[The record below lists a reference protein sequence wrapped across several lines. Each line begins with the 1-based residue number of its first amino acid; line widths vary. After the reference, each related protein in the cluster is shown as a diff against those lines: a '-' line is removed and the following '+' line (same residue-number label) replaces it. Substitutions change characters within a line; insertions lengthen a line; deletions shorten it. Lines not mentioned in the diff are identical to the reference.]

1 MSPASFNTGQGAPA
15 PGADPRQAGAGALRA
30 GCLPAGGDPRQA
42 DADAVRALVDQATAV
57 TCGAVR
63 LPAMTA
69 AELCVLG
76 TMASSL
82 IDASA
87 WSWWTSAPRAG
98 RPALRE
104 AAWRFLGHR
113 QLITPGAPVRETPGE
128 PGRVRVAPA
137 AALIVAGRTRPAFI
151 AVCREGATGEPERTR
166 MYGIADQ
173 HRGLRAVLIEDARPG
188 QVGWA
193 GPAYEF
199 GLASPPAA
207 GRALARWAVTTGSAG
222 QRHRPPQLIDIYLP
236 GAGSRLPADRIAV
249 QRTGNGWQV
258 QRDSSQLSA
267 GYPLACDDNV
277 LGCLLTEIL
286 TGACS

>member
-1 MSPASFNTGQGAPA
+1 MTS
-15 PGADPRQAGAGALRA
+15 
-30 GCLPAGGDPRQA
+30 
-42 DADAVRALVDQATAV
+42 
-57 TCGAVR
+57 GAVR

-87 WSWWTSAPRAG
+87 WSWWTSAPLAD
-98 RPALRE
+98 RPVLRE
-104 AAWRFLGHR
+104 AAWRFLGYR
-113 QLITPGAPVRETPGE
+113 QLITPGAPVWETPGGA
-128 PGRVRVAPA
+128 GRVRLAPA

-151 AVCREGATGEPERTR
+151 AVCRKGATGEPERTR

-173 HRGLRAVLIEDARPG
+173 HRGLRAVLIEVARPG
-188 QVGWA
+188 RTGWA

-199 GLASPPAA
+199 GLASPSAA
-207 GRALARWAVTTGSAG
+207 SRALARWAVTPGSAAG
-222 QRHRPPQLIDIYLP
+222 GHPPPRLIDIYLP

-249 QRTGNGWQV
+249 QRTGNGWQL

-277 LGCLLTEIL
+277 LGCLVTEIL